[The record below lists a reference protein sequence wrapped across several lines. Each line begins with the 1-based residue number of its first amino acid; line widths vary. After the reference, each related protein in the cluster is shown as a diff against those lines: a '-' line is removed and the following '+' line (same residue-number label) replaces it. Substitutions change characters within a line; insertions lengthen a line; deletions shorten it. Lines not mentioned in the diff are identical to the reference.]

1 MDDLATI
8 RVELEEYRTT
18 HTGSTDELGSTVA
31 EIGGAVAEMS
41 VRLQRQAATMEDLT
55 ALRGDDERWAEV
67 MGRLLDEVDAERQ
80 TGQREDAAP
89 EGVVE
94 RLTGLEHAL
103 QSVAADVAELVSNQQ
118 GAAAADAAE
127 MVLAQQ
133 SLVAEVAAVAAAQ
146 QGVAADLADV
156 AAAQRVSADQQ
167 RAPLQLDEA
176 QVRLLAEAVL
186 GAASD
191 MRPSPADSSPPAMV
205 DALAETPPSAPDKRP
220 APARGHRAAPLR
232 AERKAP
238 SPGRR
243 R

>member
-8 RVELEEYRTT
+8 RVELEEHRTT

-41 VRLQRQAATMEDLT
+41 VRLQRQAATMENLA

-67 MGRLLDEVDAERQ
+67 MGRLLDEVDVERQ

-103 QSVAADVAELVSNQQ
+103 QS
-118 GAAAADAAE
+118 
-127 MVLAQQ
+127 
-133 SLVAEVAAVAAAQ
+133 
-146 QGVAADLADV
+146 VAADLADV

-220 APARGHRAAPLR
+220 APARGRRAAPLR